1 MKWKWEDYPRDPG
14 KSRFNTI
21 YDRYK
26 NTKEFNYDDWHDFSK
41 WYGRKKERLEKEIK
55 YIEYNHTDM
64 NYISTPTWMS
74 KDELMRRKEVTRRL
88 NLLKLELY
96 DHIN

>member
-1 MKWKWEDYPRDPG
+1 MWEDYPRDPG

-21 YDRYK
+21 HDRYK
-26 NTKEFNYDDWHDFSK
+26 NVE
-41 WYGRKKERLEKEIK
+41 KKERLEREIK